1 MAKLHLWES
10 EVMATTGR
18 GKATSYPQRSAI
30 LEWLETTA
38 NFRLITGGTQAG
50 PVVLKKKFKKTDAYN
65 QLAAFI
71 NRTLKYP
78 DPLEMWDQKIA
89 KVRYDYL
96 VKTYNTTRDKLKD
109 PGGKKFALSE
119 AELAKGKTI
128 DMKHSFEHLSIDTPE
143 R

>member
-1 MAKLHLWES
+1 MSSWLQLHVWES

-30 LEWLETTA
+30 LEWLETPA

-50 PVVLKKKFKKTDAYN
+50 PVVAGKKLKKTDAYN

-71 NRTLKYP
+71 NRTLKYT
-78 DPLEMWDQKIA
+78 DPSEMWDQKIA

-109 PGGKKFALSE
+109 PGS
-119 AELAKGKTI
+119 
-128 DMKHSFEHLSIDTPE
+128 
-143 R
+143 RRQNV

>member
-1 MAKLHLWES
+1 
-10 EVMATTGR
+10 MATTGR

-89 KVRYDYL
+89 KVRYDSL
-96 VKTYNTTRDKLKD
+96 VKAYKTTRDKLKD
-109 PGGKKFALSE
+109 RSGEKIALSE
-119 AELAKGKTI
+119 AELKESRHFTAWHKSCFVSALCYYC
-128 DMKHSFEHLSIDTPE
+128 H
-143 R
+143 